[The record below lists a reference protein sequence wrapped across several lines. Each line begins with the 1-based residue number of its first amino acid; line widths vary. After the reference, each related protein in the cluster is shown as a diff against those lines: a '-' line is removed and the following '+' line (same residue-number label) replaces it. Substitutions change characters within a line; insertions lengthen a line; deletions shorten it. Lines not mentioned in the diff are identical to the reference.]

1 MLSFIGE
8 LATCSGVGDGSAEG
22 STDACR
28 EFFATTFPA
37 APLAIANVLSERPKA
52 HANAQVLTA
61 TFLKCLGIIPS
72 TGLTDLPPRAR
83 SKMPASEHSL
93 ARRTSRQLSLVVKGE
108 RTFLSPSMCVQGIW
122 LMTRS
127 GLRSHSR
134 NLVIAFPDCRAWQFP
149 VPEFRRV
156 TSSPT
161 SWPQQESARA
171 EV

>member
-8 LATCSGVGDGSAEG
+8 LATCSGVGDGSGSAVG
-22 STDACR
+22 STDDCR
-28 EFFATTFPA
+28 ECFAITFPA

-72 TGLTDLPPRAR
+72 TGLTDPPPRAR
-83 SKMPASEHSL
+83 SKMPVSEHSL

-108 RTFLSPSMCVQGIW
+108 RTFLSPSMCVPGHLADDPQR
-122 LMTRS
+122 TAR
-127 GLRSHSR
+127 HSR

-161 SWPQQESARA
+161 S
-171 EV
+171 

>member
-72 TGLTDLPPRAR
+72 RGLTDLTA
-83 SKMPASEHSL
+83 
-93 ARRTSRQLSLVVKGE
+93 
-108 RTFLSPSMCVQGIW
+108 
-122 LMTRS
+122 TRS
-127 GLRSHSR
+127 LENACFR
-134 NLVIAFPDCRAWQFP
+134 AFTRAPHFAASQSCCQ
-149 VPEFRRV
+149 R
-156 TSSPT
+156 
-161 SWPQQESARA
+161 
-171 EV
+171 

>member
-127 GLRSHSR
+127 GPRAPAEIFLLLFRIAGLGSFRCRS
-134 NLVIAFPDCRAWQFP
+134 FGG
-149 VPEFRRV
+149 
-156 TSSPT
+156 
-161 SWPQQESARA
+161 
-171 EV
+171 

>member
-8 LATCSGVGDGSAEG
+8 LATCSGVGDGSGSAIG
-22 STDACR
+22 STDDCR

-83 SKMPASEHSL
+83 SKMPASETFTRAPHFAATQSCL
-93 ARRTSRQLSLVVKGE
+93 SKVDAPFFLRVCASR
-108 RTFLSPSMCVQGIW
+108 
-122 LMTRS
+122 
-127 GLRSHSR
+127 
-134 NLVIAFPDCRAWQFP
+134 AFG
-149 VPEFRRV
+149 
-156 TSSPT
+156 
-161 SWPQQESARA
+161 
-171 EV
+171 